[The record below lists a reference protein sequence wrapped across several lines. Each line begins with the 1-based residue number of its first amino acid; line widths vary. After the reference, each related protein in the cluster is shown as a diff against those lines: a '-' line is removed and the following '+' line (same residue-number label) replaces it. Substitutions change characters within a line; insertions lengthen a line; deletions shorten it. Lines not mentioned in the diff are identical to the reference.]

1 MRSQPSPSIR
11 RSLVALAVGGILI
24 AASCSGDDGGED
36 TTPPETTE
44 PAETTP
50 ATTVAPPEE
59 PLRLGVVLPEVGSF
73 ARLAAAQAA
82 AVELALADVNEAGG
96 VFGKPVESVTANQ
109 QLGDAVDVALRELA
123 DAGVSAL
130 VGPALSV
137 DVEAALPVLDE
148 LDQVAC
154 SASSTRPGLNRPG
167 RLVRTALDDRV
178 VALNAAVHLRD
189 RFADAAEPPSVAILH
204 RDDAYGSGVAGV
216 LRAALEYEFDGVTV
230 TDVSY
235 PSEATLFTSEVAQL
249 ASLGADA
256 VVIVSLGEGI
266 NAAREL
272 VAAGVAPATI
282 IGLDGLASPRLAEQI
297 SGDDPAAVDGLTV
310 LGTSGDLAFLERL
323 IDTTDQVQYGGQ
335 AYDCVIALALAAEA
349 SASNDPAA
357 VVAAVPGVTSGGEP
371 CTTYADCLA
380 KLRAGED
387 IDYDGPSGPLEI
399 DEEGQAGA
407 GRFITASVSGGQ
419 LSIDESTRVVVADVL
434 EDVAGRLAFQQ
445 AQLTAALQADLRD
458 LGFYQGPVDG
468 IFTDEVSAAI
478 AAFQT
483 ANGLEPTGLPD
494 EATVQGIAD
503 AAEGRTAAL
512 MAATAQLQSELT
524 ALGLY
529 SGPIDGIYS
538 AAVADAVRALQAQ
551 LGVPQTGILDA
562 ATVRAAYEAGYQAGG
577 QPPAT
582 TVPPTTT
589 PGTTAPPETTLP
601 PAPSAT
607 TVLDAIAAT
616 PALTTFAALL
626 DAPELAGLKAE
637 LADPGRRFTV
647 LAPSNDALEGVTPDQ
662 ATLDRLVRFHVLRGA
677 FDTADL
683 LPGSYPTLAD
693 GLEATVSTEGGT
705 LAVEGIPVVG
715 IDITADNGMVHVL
728 GGVMTPPS

>member
-1 MRSQPSPSIR
+1 MRNQPTPFAR
-11 RSLVALAVGGILI
+11 LVALAVGGLLI
-24 AASCSGDDGGED
+24 AGSCSSDDDGED

-50 ATTVAPPEE
+50 ATTVAPPDE

-96 VFGKPVESVTANQ
+96 VFGQPVESVTANQ

-123 DAGVSAL
+123 DQGVAAL
-130 VGPALSV
+130 VGPALSA
-137 DVEAALPVLDE
+137 DVEVALPVLDE

-154 SASSTRPGLNRPG
+154 SASSTRPGLNQPG

-178 VALNAAVHLRD
+178 VAINAANYLTG
-189 RFADAAEPPSVAILH
+189 RFADAEAPPSVAILH
-204 RDDAYGSGVAGV
+204 RDDDYGAGVAGV
-216 LRAALEYEFDGVTV
+216 LRSALEYAFEGVTV
-230 TDVSY
+230 TDVAY
-235 PSEATLFTSEVAQL
+235 PSEATLFTSEVDQI

-272 VAAGVAPATI
+272 LAAGVAPTTL

-297 SGDDPAAVDGLTV
+297 AGDDPAAADGFTV
-310 LGTSGDLAFLERL
+310 IGTSGDLAFLERL
-323 IDTTDQVQYGGQ
+323 LAEADQVLYGGQ
-335 AYDCVIALALAAEA
+335 AYDCVIAFALAAEA
-349 SASNDPAA
+349 SASNDPATVA
-357 VVAAVPGVTSGGEP
+357 AAVPGVTSGGEP

-380 KLRAGED
+380 KLRAGDD

-399 DEEGQAGA
+399 DDQGQAGA

-434 EDVAGRLAFQQ
+434 EDVAGRLALQQ

-458 LGFYQGPVDG
+458 LGYYQGPVDG

-478 AAFQT
+478 AAFQ
-483 ANGLEPTGLPD
+483 ADNGLEPTGLPD
-494 EATVQGIAD
+494 EATVQAIAD

-512 MAATAQLQSELT
+512 MVATAQLQAELA

-529 SGPIDGIYS
+529 TGPIDGIYS
-538 AAVADAVRALQAQ
+538 AETADAVRALQAQ

-582 TVPPTTT
+582 TVPATTT
-589 PGTTAPPETTLP
+589 PGTTAPPETTAP
-601 PAPSAT
+601 PAPSET

-616 PALTTFAALL
+616 PGLTTFAALL
-626 DAPELAGLKAE
+626 DSPELAGLKAE

-647 LAPSNDALEGVTPDQ
+647 LAPSNEALEGVTPDP

-683 LPGSYPTLAD
+683 LPGSYATLAE
-693 GLEATVSTEGGT
+693 GLEATVSTDGGT
-705 LAVEGIPVVG
+705 LAVGGIPVVG

-728 GGVMTPPS
+728 GGVMTPPG